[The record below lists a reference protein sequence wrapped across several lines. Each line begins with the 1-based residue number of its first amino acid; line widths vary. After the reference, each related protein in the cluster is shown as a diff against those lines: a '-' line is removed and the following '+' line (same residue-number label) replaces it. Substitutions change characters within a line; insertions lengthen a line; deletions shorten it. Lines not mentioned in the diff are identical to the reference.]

1 MAICALGYLGIQSDK
16 LADWSDFATRLL
28 GMQQV
33 DLAST
38 SLAFRMDDRKQ
49 RLVVS
54 NEPGD
59 TLAFMGWEV
68 EVFEQAS
75 QLREVGAGIQVE
87 RFNIKT
93 RSLAGAATS

>member
-49 RLVVS
+49 RLVIS

-68 EVFEQAS
+68 ESKQDLEYFW
-75 QLREVGAGIQVE
+75 I
-87 RFNIKT
+87 
-93 RSLAGAATS
+93 AA